1 MYVPFRDDVESH
13 ELEEIAQGV
22 VADFAAGG
30 ELVGIEVYDT
40 ASKKV
45 DLSKLEVRAWH
56 RIRGPKRLREY
67 ELRKNTRSPQSRE
80 SLLR

>member
-45 DLSKLEVRAWH
+45 DLSKLEVEGLVPHLGA
-56 RIRGPKRLREY
+56 KA
-67 ELRKNTRSPQSRE
+67 SS
-80 SLLR
+80 

>member
-45 DLSKLEVRAWH
+45 DLSKLVVEGLAPH
-56 RIRGPKRLREY
+56 PGAKA
-67 ELRKNTRSPQSRE
+67 SS
-80 SLLR
+80 